1 MNFRWHTRVLLAL
14 GSGAALA
21 LSFPNYNLSLF
32 AWIAVGMLVLASCG
46 ARPALSPLYG
56 FLHGLVFYPVGLPWI
71 AVVMEQYGNID
82 PLTSAGILGLMAIAG
97 GIVCSFFSL
106 GVALVSRRSN
116 ALACALAP
124 CLWVTLEF
132 ARTHLPIIGFPWNL
146 TGYATSGNLALVQLT
161 PVTGIYGLTFLIAS
175 YGSLLAYVILVGRS
189 CNWKLSAYAQPQ
201 AVSEASGRRAG
212 LQPRR
217 SAASFVGGSAPEAR
231 PRHFFVTCKI
241 SLIVTAVL
249 ILIAAG
255 GGYFVPKATADH
267 VAHLV
272 QTNFPQSE
280 HYPSNWLEL
289 HAGEMDELEGISV
302 EAVQK
307 RSAGLGNGS
316 SSFDFRVSNF
326 GLVIWPEVP
335 APFSLQENAF
345 ADRASRIAR
354 ESHSDFLVG
363 VVDWKLDAAR
373 KYYATNSAVLLDPD
387 GQRVFTYDKI
397 HLVPFGEYV
406 PLRQWIKFAGRLTAD
421 ISDFTPGTVY
431 RVGPLPGIPRTHSE
445 EQGSQ
450 GEAGAPR
457 QADAKFGVFICYEA
471 IFPDEIRRYA
481 KNGAE
486 LLVNISNDGW
496 FGRSSA
502 PAQHLMMARV
512 RAVENRRWLLRD
524 TNNGYTVDVDPYG
537 RIVASMPTDIRGALD
552 APYAFR
558 SDLTPYTRL
567 GDWFSWLCVLAS
579 FVLIGLS
586 TRKMEKRK

>member
-1 MNFRWHTRVLLAL
+1 MNFRWHTRALLAL

-21 LSFPNYNLSLF
+21 LSFPNYNLSLL

-46 ARPALSPLYG
+46 ARPAVSPLYG

-106 GVALVSRRSN
+106 GM
-116 ALACALAP
+116 ALASRKSNGLACLLAP

-146 TGYATSGNLALVQLT
+146 TGYAASGNLALVQLA
-161 PVTGIYGLTFLIAS
+161 PLTGIYGLTFVIAG
-175 YGSLLAYVILVGRS
+175 YGSLV
-189 CNWKLSAYAQPQ
+189 AYAIL
-201 AVSEASGRRAG
+201 SGRQRVWK
-212 LQPRR
+212 
-217 SAASFVGGSAPEAR
+217 AA
-231 PRHFFVTCKI
+231 
-241 SLIVTAVL
+241 LIATAVL
-249 ILIAAG
+249 ILIAVGAPRLIPTEPPR
-255 GGYFVPKATADH
+255 F

-280 HYPSNWLEL
+280 HYPSNWLDL
-289 HAGEMDELEGISV
+289 HEGEMDELERISIK
-302 EAVQK
+302 AAQK
-307 RSAGLGNGS
+307 SPGLI
-316 SSFDFRVSNF
+316 
-326 GLVIWPEVP
+326 IWPEVP

-345 ADRASRIAR
+345 AERASRIAR
-354 ESHSDFLVG
+354 ESQSDFLVG
-363 VVDWKLDAAR
+363 VVDWKLDASR
-373 KYYATNSAVLLDPD
+373 KYYATNSAVLLDPS

-406 PLRQWIKFAGRLTAD
+406 PLRKWIKFAGRLTAD
-421 ISDFTPGTVY
+421 ISDFTPGTDY
-431 RVGPLPGIPRTHSE
+431 RVGHLSTIETYVPS
-445 EQGSQ
+445 
-450 GEAGAPR
+450 AGP
-457 QADAKFGVFICYEA
+457 KFAVFICYEA
-471 IFPDEIRRYA
+471 IFPDEIRRFA

-486 LLVNISNDGW
+486 LLINVSNDGW

-537 RIVASMPTDIRGALD
+537 RIVASMPTDVRGELD

-558 SDLTPYTRL
+558 SDLTPYARF
-567 GDWFSWLCVLAS
+567 GDWFAWLCVLATV
-579 FVLIGLS
+579 VLIAMS
-586 TRKMEKRK
+586 ARKVEKGR

>member
-1 MNFRWHTRVLLAL
+1 MNFRWHTRALLAL

-21 LSFPNYNLSLF
+21 LSFPNYNLWLL
-32 AWIAVGMLVLASCG
+32 AWIAIGMLVLASSG
-46 ARPALSPLYG
+46 ARPISSPLYG

-71 AVVMEQYGNID
+71 AVVMEQYGNVD
-82 PLTSAGILGLMAIAG
+82 PWTSAGVLGLMAIAG

-106 GVALVSRRSN
+106 GVALASRKGS
-116 ALACALAP
+116 ALACVLAP

-146 TGYATSGNLALVQLT
+146 TGYAASGNLALVQLT
-161 PVTGIYGLTFLIAS
+161 PLTGIYGLTFVIAA
-175 YGSLLAYVILVGRS
+175 YGSLLAYAILVGT
-189 CNWKLSAYAQPQ
+189 Q
-201 AVSEASGRRAG
+201 RAG
-212 LQPRR
+212 KGAL
-217 SAASFVGGSAPEAR
+217 V
-231 PRHFFVTCKI
+231 
-241 SLIVTAVL
+241 VTAAL

-255 GGYFVPKATADH
+255 GRYFVPKAASDH

-280 HYPSNWLEL
+280 HYPSNWLDL
-289 HAGEMDELEGISV
+289 HAGEMDELERISV
-302 EAVQK
+302 NAALKSQSGSAAGWDK
-307 RSAGLGNGS
+307 RSDDTSGATAWDERGEFLSEPFETQGKRKLRPPKNRGLLRRLRAVGF

-326 GLVIWPEVP
+326 GLIIWPEVP
-335 APFSLQENAF
+335 APFSLQEVAF
-345 ADRASRIAR
+345 EDRAARIAR
-354 ESHSDFLVG
+354 ESHSYFLVG
-363 VVDWKLDAAR
+363 VVDWKLDPAR

-421 ISDFTPGTVY
+421 ISDFTPGTQY
-431 RVGPLPGIPRTHSE
+431 RVGQIPG
-445 EQGSQ
+445 G
-450 GEAGAPR
+450 
-457 QADAKFGVFICYEA
+457 KFGVFICYEA
-471 IFPDEIRRYA
+471 IFPDEIRRFT

-486 LLVNISNDGW
+486 LLINISNDGW

-524 TNNGYTVDVDPYG
+524 TNNGYTVAVDPYG
-537 RIVASMPTDIRGALD
+537 RIVASMPTDIRGEVD

-558 SDLTPYTRL
+558 SDITPYTRL
-567 GDWFSWLCVLAS
+567 GDWFARLCLIASLALLVLAFRNKS
-579 FVLIGLS
+579 RY
-586 TRKMEKRK
+586 RKRGTWKARSLV